1 MVPVF
6 IGVITSVPMSAPGDI
21 SDEGPTLT
29 VQMDAQGGT
38 IYLAQLTEV
47 AARNLLLALASWP
60 QLQDFLSELG
70 LGECPRGFAPQRRA
84 RLRFPSRVLTPWFMG
99 LSAIFYCPPASA
111 KTLKPAPVDVPTF
124 VRPMCALRS
133 HFPDLSEGRKKAS
146 NA

>member
-47 AARNLLLALASWP
+47 AARNMLLALAGWP
-60 QLQDFLSELG
+60 QLQDFLSGIG
-70 LGECPRGFAPQRRA
+70 LPAAP
-84 RLRFPSRVLTPWFMG
+84 
-99 LSAIFYCPPASA
+99 
-111 KTLKPAPVDVPTF
+111 K
-124 VRPMCALRS
+124 
-133 HFPDLSEGRKKAS
+133 RK
-146 NA
+146 

>member
-47 AARNLLLALASWP
+47 AARNMLLALASWP
-60 QLQDFLSELG
+60 QLQDFLAEIG
-70 LGECPRGFAPQRRA
+70 LTAAPN
-84 RLRFPSRVLTPWFMG
+84 S
-99 LSAIFYCPPASA
+99 
-111 KTLKPAPVDVPTF
+111 K
-124 VRPMCALRS
+124 
-133 HFPDLSEGRKKAS
+133 
-146 NA
+146 

>member
-47 AARNLLLALASWP
+47 AARNLLLALVSWP
-60 QLQDFLSELG
+60 QLRDFLPELR
-70 LGECPRGFAPQRRA
+70 LPAAPK
-84 RLRFPSRVLTPWFMG
+84 LL
-99 LSAIFYCPPASA
+99 
-111 KTLKPAPVDVPTF
+111 
-124 VRPMCALRS
+124 
-133 HFPDLSEGRKKAS
+133 
-146 NA
+146 